1 MAVRLK
7 VRAFF
12 SPGVSYLIEEFEH
25 IADHSGMLARSAT
38 IAYRMNSTGER
49 TMQDPPQQ
57 PPDPPSEV
65 YMPEQ
70 PQVYTPQP
78 PMATQA
84 IAIHANRRLLALR
97 TAFVVISL
105 LVIGSAIPVF
115 AIFSVLSGVPL
126 GMSDLAPLF
135 LIVIPG
141 TALVGWMS
149 WTMLS
154 ILLAHKPML
163 LINREGIVVSS
174 MPLLSGFSIS
184 WGEIEA
190 IFPSRYSRYKFLCI
204 VPKNPD
210 HYLKTHFNGFGR
222 FYRQSN
228 SRVGSPLYI
237 PQINLA
243 KQVEEILQ
251 QVSHTYASEV
261 SYYHVQVR
269 SYSQDVLS

>member
-1 MAVRLK
+1 MSIWSFSFTDPCQSTRSSPRSRLSRRSVGNGRQDSK
-7 VRAFF
+7 
-12 SPGVSYLIEEFEH
+12 GVC
-25 IADHSGMLARSAT
+25 
-38 IAYRMNSTGER
+38 
-49 TMQDPPQQ
+49 
-57 PPDPPSEV
+57 
-65 YMPEQ
+65 
-70 PQVYTPQP
+70 QVGLP
-78 PMATQA
+78 
-84 IAIHANRRLLALR
+84 N
-97 TAFVVISL
+97 
-105 LVIGSAIPVF
+105 
-115 AIFSVLSGVPL
+115 GVKDV
-126 GMSDLAPLF
+126 MRWSRDLAPLF

-269 SYSQDVLS
+269 SYPQDVLS